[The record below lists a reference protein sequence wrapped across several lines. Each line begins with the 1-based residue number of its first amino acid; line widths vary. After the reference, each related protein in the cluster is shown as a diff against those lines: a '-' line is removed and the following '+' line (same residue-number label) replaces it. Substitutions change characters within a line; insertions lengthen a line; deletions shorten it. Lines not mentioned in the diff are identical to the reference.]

1 MFTRIASDDPVTFEK
16 VSKVYGNALRIGVI
30 ETKDKKDRNKL
41 ADLLR
46 FETTMTN
53 YTSLDEV
60 RTQQNTH
67 SSDLSLIRSNN
78 LPQYVSNRRGN
89 QKQIFYIAGV
99 GETPRNLARSP
110 FVEKLQARG
119 YEVLLLNQPADE
131 TMMQTIETYK

>member
-1 MFTRIASDDPVTFEK
+1 MNVSRETLQQTRFVRQLQRILFRKALDMFTRIASDDPVTFEK

-78 LPQYVSNRRGN
+78 LP
-89 QKQIFYIAGV
+89 
-99 GETPRNLARSP
+99 
-110 FVEKLQARG
+110 
-119 YEVLLLNQPADE
+119 
-131 TMMQTIETYK
+131 